1 MQSKISCFNKT
12 IFKKNL
18 TRFWPF
24 AVLYGLYLIMVHP
37 MVLYLEIT
45 NHAQSYSET
54 KPWQIVGDHFMGMT
68 EPVSVF
74 LAAIVIAIAVFSYLY
89 QSRSANMIHAFP
101 VTRTELFATNYL
113 SGLALMVIPQILAAL
128 ASNLV
133 ILGRANSMTWSVW
146 AWFGITV
153 GETIFFYGFAC
164 FIIMFTG
171 QLLAAGLFYMI
182 WNFLY
187 VASVALINVV
197 GDLMIYGLN
206 EQLISKIRHP
216 LIPVAYLLGNVGF
229 YVDGSTNIYHVQGI
243 SSLLI
248 YAGAGLIFAALA
260 WYIYQKR
267 RIECAGDF
275 LSMKWT
281 APVFRWGAAI
291 VVGAAGALCWTYLSG
306 EYTSQN
312 RMVTKFVIFLVIC
325 AAVMFFVAE
334 MFIEKSFRVLKKR
347 IAVECVTCVAVLLVG
362 IGLLQF
368 DVFGIESYVPQTEEI
383 QQVALWGNGNVSFE
397 DASDVEK
404 VRALHKLIIDHSKDQ
419 KAQIRNGVMEQA
431 ELIGDPADGSASSES
446 AYYYDYIGITYAL
459 NNGKNVSRSYRI
471 ETDDASFKELLTAQ
485 CEALFNDPEALKRG
499 YDGINYKE
507 LNWQLIGAGVEHARV
522 DAQGGYFFDN
532 DPVYGTQEDLQK
544 LFDAILADFD
554 AGAFSE
560 YGWNGGSKISASMN
574 LTLRT
579 DHKCEEIRFANGGGY
594 MSYFDGEELP
604 NGTQMYSSLRLTDRC
619 TNTINALIEL
629 GEIESAEDLHV
640 PETEGDV
647 VIYEKY

>member
-24 AVLYGLYLIMVHP
+24 AVIYGVYLMMVHP
-37 MVLYLEIT
+37 MVTYLEIS
-45 NHAQSYSET
+45 NNMQNGMDT
-54 KPWQIVGDHFMGMT
+54 KPWQVVGDHFIGMT

-74 LAAIVIAIAVFSYLY
+74 FAAIVIAIAVFSYLY

-101 VTRTELFATNYL
+101 VTRTELFVTNYL
-113 SGLALMVIPQILAAL
+113 SGLALMVIPQLLAAL
-128 ASNLV
+128 ATNLV
-133 ILGRANSMTWSVW
+133 IIGKANSMIWAVW
-146 AWFGITV
+146 AWFGITL
-153 GETIFFYGFAC
+153 GETIFFFGFAS
-164 FIIMFTG
+164 FIVMFTG

-187 VASVALINVV
+187 VATVALINVV

-206 EQLISKIRHP
+206 GQLISKIRHP
-216 LIPVAYLLGNVGF
+216 LFPVAYLLGNVGF
-229 YVDGSTNIYHVQGI
+229 YVDGSANIYHVQGI

-248 YAGAGLIFAALA
+248 YAGVGLIFAALA

-281 APVFRWGAAI
+281 MPVFRWGTAI
-291 VVGAAGALCWTYLSG
+291 IVGAAGALCWTYLSG

-312 RMVTKFVIFLVIC
+312 RMVTKFVIFLVLC

-347 IAVECVTCVAVLLVG
+347 IAVECVTCVAVLIVG
-362 IGLLQF
+362 VSLLQF

-383 QQVALWGNGNVSFE
+383 QHVALWGNGNVNFE

-404 VRALHKLIIDHSKDQ
+404 VRALHKLIIDHRKDQ
-419 KAQIRNGVMEQA
+419 KAQMLNGVMEQTA
-431 ELIGDPADGSASSES
+431 VFDDAGEMVLEEN
-446 AYYYDYIGITYAL
+446 AYYSDYITITYTL
-459 NNGKNVSRSYRI
+459 KNGKNVSRYYRI
-471 ETDDASFKELLTAQ
+471 VTNDASFKELLTAQ
-485 CEALFNDPEALKRG
+485 CEALFNDTEALKRG
-499 YDGINYKE
+499 YYGINYKE
-507 LNWQLIGAGVEHARV
+507 LNWQLIGAGVERARV

-532 DPVYGTQEDLQK
+532 DPVYGSQEDLQK
-544 LFDAILADFD
+544 LFDAVLADFD
-554 AGAFSE
+554 SGAFSE
-560 YGWNGGSKISASMN
+560 YGWNGESKISANIS

-579 DHKCEEIRFANGGGY
+579 DHKREEIRFANGGGY
-594 MSYFDGEELP
+594 ISYFDGEELP
-604 NGTQMYSSLRLTDRC
+604 NGTQMYSSLHLTDRC

-629 GEIESAEDLHV
+629 GEIESADDLRV
-640 PETEGDV
+640 PEGDG

>member
-24 AVLYGLYLIMVHP
+24 AVIYGVYLMMVHP
-37 MVLYLEIT
+37 MVTYLEIS
-45 NHAQSYSET
+45 NHAQRYSET
-54 KPWQIVGDHFMGMT
+54 QPWQIVGDHFIDMT

-74 LAAIVIAIAVFSYLY
+74 FAAIVIAIAVFSYLY

-101 VTRTELFATNYL
+101 VTRTELFVTNYL
-113 SGLALMVIPQILAAL
+113 SGLALMVIPQLLAAL
-128 ASNLV
+128 ATNLV
-133 ILGRANSMTWSVW
+133 IIGKANSMIWAVW
-146 AWFGITV
+146 AWFGITL
-153 GETIFFYGFAC
+153 GETIFFYSFAS
-164 FIIMFTG
+164 FIVMFTG

-187 VASVALINVV
+187 VATVALINVV

-206 EQLISKIRHP
+206 GQLISKIRHP
-216 LIPVAYLLGNVGF
+216 LFPVAYLLGNVGF
-229 YVDGSTNIYHVQGI
+229 YVDGSANIYHVQGI

-281 APVFRWGAAI
+281 MPVFRWGTAI
-291 VVGAAGALCWTYLSG
+291 IVGAAGALCWTYLSG

-312 RMVTKFVIFLVIC
+312 RMVTKFVIFLVLC

-347 IAVECVTCVAVLLVG
+347 IAVECVTCVAVLIVG
-362 IGLLQF
+362 VSLLQF

-383 QQVALWGNGNVSFE
+383 QHVALWGNGNVNFE

-404 VRALHKLIIDHSKDQ
+404 VRALHKLIIDHRKDQ
-419 KAQIRNGVMEQA
+419 KAQMQNGVMEQTA
-431 ELIGDPADGSASSES
+431 VFDDAGEMVLEEN
-446 AYYYDYIGITYAL
+446 AYYSDYITITYTL
-459 NNGKNVSRSYRI
+459 KNGKNVSRYYRI
-471 ETDDASFKELLTAQ
+471 VTNDVSFMELLTAQ
-485 CEALFNDPEALKRG
+485 CEALFNDTEALKRG
-499 YDGINYKE
+499 YYGINYKE
-507 LNWQLIGAGVEHARV
+507 LNWQLIGAGVERARV

-532 DPVYGTQEDLQK
+532 DPVYGSQEDLQK
-544 LFDAILADFD
+544 LFDAVLADFD
-554 AGAFSE
+554 SGAFSE
-560 YGWNGGSKISASMN
+560 YGWNGGSKISANIS

-579 DHKCEEIRFANGGGY
+579 DHKREEIRFANGGGY

-604 NGTQMYSSLRLTDRC
+604 NGTQMYSSLHLTDRC

-629 GEIESAEDLHV
+629 GEIESADDLRV
-640 PETEGDV
+640 PEGDG

>member
-24 AVLYGLYLIMVHP
+24 AVIYGVYLMMVHP
-37 MVLYLEIT
+37 MVTYLEIS
-45 NHAQSYSET
+45 NNMQNGSDIKA
-54 KPWQIVGDHFMGMT
+54 WQVVGDHFMGMT
-68 EPVSVF
+68 EPISVF

-101 VTRTELFATNYL
+101 VTRTELFVTNYL
-113 SGLALMVIPQILAAL
+113 SGLALMAIPQLLAAL
-128 ASNLV
+128 ATNLV
-133 ILGRANSMTWSVW
+133 IIGKANSMIWAVW
-146 AWFGITV
+146 AWFGINV
-153 GETIFFYGFAC
+153 GETLFFYSFAC
-164 FIIMFTG
+164 FIVMFTG

-206 EQLISKIRHP
+206 GQLISTIRHP
-216 LIPVAYLLGNVGF
+216 LFPVAYLLGKVGF
-229 YVDGSTNIYHVQGI
+229 YVDGSTGIYYVQGI

-275 LSMKWT
+275 LSMRWT
-281 APVFRWGAAI
+281 APVFRWGTAI
-291 VVGAAGALCWTYLSG
+291 VVGAAGALCLTYLSG

-312 RMVTKFVIFLVIC
+312 RMVTKFVISLVIC
-325 AAVMFFVAE
+325 AAVLFFVAE
-334 MFIEKSFRVLKKR
+334 MFIEKSFRVFKKR
-347 IAVECVTCVAVLLVG
+347 IAIECVTCVAVLLVG
-362 IGLLQF
+362 VGLLQF
-368 DVFGIESYVPQTEEI
+368 DVFGIESYVPQTEDI
-383 QQVALWGNGNVSFE
+383 HQVALWGNGNVSF
-397 DASDVEK
+397 DDVPDIEQ
-404 VRALHKLIIDHSKDQ
+404 VRALHKLIVDHSKDQ
-419 KAQIRNGVMEQA
+419 KAQMQNGVMEQA
-431 ELIGDPADGSASSES
+431 EVVGDADGSASAEN
-446 AYYYDYIGITYAL
+446 AYYYDYISITYTL
-459 NNGKNVSRSYRI
+459 KNGRNVSRSYRI
-471 ETDDASFKELLTAQ
+471 VTNDASFKELLTAQ

-499 YDGINYKE
+499 YFGINYKE
-507 LNWQLIGAGVEHARV
+507 LDWQLIGAGVERARV
-522 DAQGGYFFDN
+522 DDRGQYFYDN

-560 YGWNGGSKISASMN
+560 YGWNGGTKISANMS

-579 DHKCEEIRFANGGGY
+579 DHQRQEIRFANAYGGY

-604 NGTQMYSSLRLTDRC
+604 NGTQMYSYLQLTDRC

-629 GEIESAEDLHV
+629 GEIESADDLRV

>member
-24 AVLYGLYLIMVHP
+24 AVIYGVYLMMVHP
-37 MVLYLEIT
+37 MVTYLEIS
-45 NHAQSYSET
+45 NNMQNGMDT
-54 KPWQIVGDHFMGMT
+54 KPWQVVGDHFMGMT

-74 LAAIVIAIAVFSYLY
+74 LAAIVIAAAVFGYLY

-101 VTRTELFATNYL
+101 VTRTELFVTNYL
-113 SGLALMVIPQILAAL
+113 SGLVLMAIPQLLAAL
-128 ASNLV
+128 ATNLV
-133 ILGRANSMTWSVW
+133 ILGKANSMIWAVW
-146 AWFGITV
+146 TWFGITF
-153 GETIFFYGFAC
+153 GETIFFFGFAC
-164 FIIMFTG
+164 FVVMFTG

-187 VASVALINVV
+187 VASVMLINAV
-197 GDLMIYGLN
+197 GELMIYGLSGA
-206 EQLISKIRHP
+206 LISAISHP
-216 LIPVAYLLGNVGF
+216 LFPVAYLLRKVGF
-229 YVDGSTNIYHVQGI
+229 YMDGSTQIYHVQGI

-281 APVFRWGAAI
+281 APVFRWGTAI
-291 VVGAAGALCWTYLSG
+291 IVGVAGALCWTYLSG

-325 AAVMFFVAE
+325 AVVMFFVAE

-347 IAVECVTCVAVLLVG
+347 IAVECVTCVTVLIVG
-362 IGLLQF
+362 VGLLQF

-383 QQVALWGNGNVSFE
+383 QTVSLCGNETVAFE
-397 DASDVEK
+397 DVADVEK
-404 VRALHKLIIDHSKDQ
+404 VRALHKLIIDHRSEQ
-419 KAQIRNGVMEQA
+419 KAQRQDNYMEQA
-431 ELIGDPADGSASSES
+431 EVVDGVSQEN
-446 AYYYDYIGITYAL
+446 AYYFDYIDITYTL
-459 NNGKNVSRSYRI
+459 KNGKNVSRSYWI
-471 ETDDASFKELLTAQ
+471 TTNDASYKKLLMAQ
-485 CEALFNDPEALKRG
+485 SEALFNDTEALKRG
-499 YDGINYKE
+499 YYGINYKE
-507 LNWQLIGAGVEHARV
+507 LNWQLIGAGVEYARV
-522 DAQGGYFFDN
+522 DEWGQYFYDN

-544 LFDAILADFD
+544 LFDAVLADFD

-560 YGWNGGSKISASMN
+560 YGWNGESTISANMN

-579 DHKCEEIRFANGGGY
+579 DHKREEIRFANGGGY
-594 MSYFDGEELP
+594 MSYFDGEELV
-604 NGTQMYSSLRLTDRC
+604 NGTQMYSSLHLTDRC
-619 TNTINALIEL
+619 TNTINVLIEL
-629 GEIESAEDLHV
+629 GEIQSAYDLRA
-640 PETEGDV
+640 PETEDDV
-647 VIYEKY
+647 VIYE